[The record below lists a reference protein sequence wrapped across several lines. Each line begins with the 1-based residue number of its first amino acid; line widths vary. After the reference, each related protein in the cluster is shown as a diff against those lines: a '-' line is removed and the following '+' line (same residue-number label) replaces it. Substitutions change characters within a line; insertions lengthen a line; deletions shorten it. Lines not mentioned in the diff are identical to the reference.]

1 MGRQYSHHSSGLYL
15 SSRVIVKTARRK
27 QDRSAQRG
35 SALKCEDIESDLCE
49 EPSASELAWVRACVR
64 VCTWA
69 FKINGHPLIQ
79 DGLINHYLLITC
91 QETGALWRP
100 PNYSS
105 SQPNGMNR
113 DRNAKANQGAGAL
126 QKYHRECALAW
137 MDEVG
142 GSGMVDAQLWLGLG
156 CASGGGGSVCVV
168 APCGWGRLD
177 STVHWSEKSSVWDIS
192 HTIPVC

>member
-1 MGRQYSHHSSGLYL
+1 MCGAICVRT
-15 SSRVIVKTARRK
+15 RTRAR
-27 QDRSAQRG
+27 A
-35 SALKCEDIESDLCE
+35 
-49 EPSASELAWVRACVR
+49 R

-91 QETGALWRP
+91 QETGALWRS

-142 GSGMVDAQLWLGLG
+142 GSGMVDAHIRLGLG
-156 CASGGGGSVCVV
+156 CGELRGVEAFVWKRRAVGAGWILRCTEVRNLVYEISVTLFQCARGHDGSEP
-168 APCGWGRLD
+168 AA
-177 STVHWSEKSSVWDIS
+177 
-192 HTIPVC
+192 

>member
-1 MGRQYSHHSSGLYL
+1 MRSHLRQNSACLHMG
-15 SSRVIVKTARRK
+15 V
-27 QDRSAQRG
+27 
-35 SALKCEDIESDLCE
+35 
-49 EPSASELAWVRACVR
+49 
-64 VCTWA
+64 
-69 FKINGHPLIQ
+69 KINGHPLIQ

-91 QETGALWRP
+91 QETGALWRS

-142 GSGMVDAQLWLGLG
+142 GSGMVDAQLWFGVGLCERRGWEHLCGSAVRLGQVGFYGAL
-156 CASGGGGSVCVV
+156 
-168 APCGWGRLD
+168 
-177 STVHWSEKSSVWDIS
+177 K
-192 HTIPVC
+192 

>member
-1 MGRQYSHHSSGLYL
+1 M
-15 SSRVIVKTARRK
+15 RV
-27 QDRSAQRG
+27 
-35 SALKCEDIESDLCE
+35 
-49 EPSASELAWVRACVR
+49 CVC

-91 QETGALWRP
+91 QETGALWRS

-126 QKYHRECALAW
+126 QKYQRECALAW

-142 GSGMVDAQLWLGLG
+142 GSGMADARLGLGLG
-156 CASGGGGSVCVV
+156 CVSGGGGSAVRL
-168 APCGWGRLD
+168 GRLD
-177 STVHWSEKSSVWDIS
+177 STVH
-192 HTIPVC
+192 